1 MFSNISRITLDKVS
15 FTVPFHIS
23 ISKVSQ
29 TLIVVLAQ
37 ILEDQLQVFV
47 SSLAA
52 HLSVTEVK
60 KTDCNF

>member
-1 MFSNISRITLDKVS
+1 
-15 FTVPFHIS
+15 
-23 ISKVSQ
+23 
-29 TLIVVLAQ
+29 VLAQ

-60 KTDCNF
+60 KQIVIFRSSTEVEY

>member
-52 HLSVTEVK
+52 HLSVIEVK